1 MYRKIMMPRWGSNT
15 DVHTLISQQSLH
27 SYAKQMYGAIND
39 MKGTKYV
46 EFRVNSTM
54 QSSCRDKTHLR
65 AISWWHEW
73 RKFEPGSS
81 RNVPSGPTRTCAPP
95 MLACRKLQSVW
106 QKCARGGTNL
116 NADCLLKDLKNKCK
130 KNTVTLDIGFSV
142 TMYNLK

>member
-1 MYRKIMMPRWGSNT
+1 MDIRSYIKIEIHQNLHVQKNHDAKVRSNT

-65 AISWWHEW
+65 AI
-73 RKFEPGSS
+73 
-81 RNVPSGPTRTCAPP
+81 
-95 MLACRKLQSVW
+95 
-106 QKCARGGTNL
+106 
-116 NADCLLKDLKNKCK
+116 
-130 KNTVTLDIGFSV
+130 
-142 TMYNLK
+142 